1 MEYLENF
8 KKQVL
13 ALVKDMLIDMGYLAN
28 DNSMK
33 IYSGIFETTLNTIK
47 DTFMAAFTVND
58 DYNIYVRIV
67 NECPVL
73 RCGLQI
79 VSDDVPYHDFT
90 DDTFDIVLTK

>member
-58 DYNIYVRIV
+58 D
-67 NECPVL
+67 
-73 RCGLQI
+73 
-79 VSDDVPYHDFT
+79 VPYHDFT